1 MRGTGQTVEKY
12 DCFDEFFAYK
22 FAKHGIFHHF
32 ASVGAMQGHNKRHAT
47 RKQKTQSRK
56 VVPVA
61 YFVADDRIG
70 TECANGAFHTERF
83 RITVKNRRQ
92 RTDVKA
98 GNAVFHGGYFGAC
111 VNDTDTKT
119 FYGKQTR
126 QVSDES
132 RFSAAGARR
141 YHGIF
146 YSFAVR
152 YIPRSEFGTAEKCV
166 SHAVIERR
174 NIFYAQNLSLIGNGA
189 AANPDAMPA
198 VKRNKPIPYA
208 RSISMDGVF
217 AGAQKTFV
225 KNLVRYAYRIAVGTS
240 KLRKPERESLI

>member
-1 MRGTGQTVEKY
+1 MRKADATGL
-12 DCFDEFFAYK
+12 
-22 FAKHGIFHHF
+22 G
-32 ASVGAMQGHNKRHAT
+32 
-47 RKQKTQSRK
+47 RKS
-56 VVPVA
+56 
-61 YFVADDRIG
+61 F
-70 TECANGAFHTERF
+70 
-83 RITVKNRRQ
+83 
-92 RTDVKA
+92 
-98 GNAVFHGGYFGAC
+98 
-111 VNDTDTKT
+111 
-119 FYGKQTR
+119 
-126 QVSDES
+126 
-132 RFSAAGARR
+132 FSAAGARR

-166 SHAVIERR
+166 SHAIIERR

-240 KLRKPERESLI
+240 HGRREHVLTADVKTQKTRTGKSYLTKPVPLRAKVRPTTADSGYGKYFSVSKSFILFHSY